1 MNRKAHETAGAMR
14 AHWWYRGRAV
24 AFLSLA
30 RRARVPR
37 GVGTVLDYGCGTG
50 HMGPVL
56 ARFGP
61 VYGVDSSADALAAGH
76 YESYAAVRHV
86 PADENG
92 GLPGEPHSLI
102 ACLDVLEHVVDD
114 AGLLVS
120 LAGRL
125 RPNGFLIISTPMWPD
140 LFSEE
145 EARSGHIRRYSE
157 ASLRRL
163 FLTTRL
169 RPVATSGYIV
179 SLLPL
184 ARAHRR
190 RIIAGRASFTEEMT
204 TPPWLANEALTLW
217 ASAEGL
223 LSRYLTLPTGLS
235 EITVLQRATA

>member
-1 MNRKAHETAGAMR
+1 MGRKTHETAGAMR

-24 AFLSLA
+24 AVLNLA
-30 RRARVPR
+30 RRPHVPH

-76 YESYAAVRHV
+76 YESYAAVTHV
-86 PADENG
+86 PVDDNVS
-92 GLPGEPHSLI
+92 LPGRPHSLI
-102 ACLDVLEHVVDD
+102 ACLDVLEHVDD
-114 AGLLVS
+114 DVGLLASLAGLLQ
-120 LAGRL
+120 
-125 RPNGFLIISTPMWPD
+125 PNGYLIVSTPMWPD
-140 LFSEE
+140 LFCAE
-145 EARSGHIRRYSE
+145 EARCGHLRRYSKE
-157 ASLRRL
+157 SLRHL
-163 FLTTRL
+163 FVSARL
-169 RPVATSGYIV
+169 RPVAASGYIV

>member
-1 MNRKAHETAGAMR
+1 MDRKTHEIAGAMR
-14 AHWWYRGRAV
+14 GHWWYRGRAV
-24 AFLSLA
+24 AVHNLA
-30 RRARVPR
+30 TRANVPR

-50 HMGPVL
+50 HMGRVL

-61 VYGVDSSADALAAGH
+61 VYGVDSSADAFETGH
-76 YESYAAVRHV
+76 FGSYAEVTQIPVDDNISLLR
-86 PADENG
+86 G
-92 GLPGEPHSLI
+92 PHSLI
-102 ACLDVLEHVVDD
+102 ACLDVLEHVDD
-114 AGLLVS
+114 DVGLLRSLAGLLQ
-120 LAGRL
+120 
-125 RPNGFLIISTPMWPD
+125 PNGYMILSTPMWPELLSD
-140 LFSEE
+140 EE
-145 EARSGHIRRYSE
+145 TRCGHVRRYSE
-157 ASLRRL
+157 ESLRHL
-163 FLTTRL
+163 FASARL